1 MCPETPTLQIVS
13 SSNKLAQDKLQQAA
27 ARLLFLRLCLSA
39 GGSRARRSRSPTLSE
54 DRESHLASVC
64 SLFKQRGVRGLDMR
78 SHLSRQID
86 ASLSG
91 TLQSFSRG
99 FPLRAKIGIMEQPK
113 CLLLSFLCSE
123 EDVPPS
129 PSMEQKTFVPLHD
142 CKLQS
147 NVRRA
152 TILNHKGAKISL
164 VQVMSSAF
172 KGLTGLKEPFP
183 HYETL

>member
-99 FPLRAKIGIMEQPK
+99 FPLRAKIGIMEQPNVFC
-113 CLLLSFLCSE
+113 CLFYAARRTSLSRPVWNRRLLSLC
-123 EDVPPS
+123 
-129 PSMEQKTFVPLHD
+129 MTANCNQ
-142 CKLQS
+142 
-147 NVRRA
+147 
-152 TILNHKGAKISL
+152 
-164 VQVMSSAF
+164 M
-172 KGLTGLKEPFP
+172 
-183 HYETL
+183 